1 MLQLGRYSSA
11 AALIAVVTSPV
22 GYAAAQPAGPQ
33 PVPAAP
39 SSGPV
44 DPAAAPLPPPEQPPP
59 PPAPFAPP
67 PQPPPPPPPMAPPP
81 MFWQP
86 TYAPA
91 PPSAMEEAQRPGIGK
106 AGIPTSH
113 RGGLR
118 LELSAV
124 GDGEQD
130 VSGGSMLIAP
140 SIPLAERT
148 FLDVRLPL
156 GFATGFAL
164 GNPTLNLRHVVR
176 ANRSVFVT
184 LGGGLG
190 LPLLNDDT
198 QDRRFFEVPNVAK
211 GLYDFHEFYP
221 FSVPLRF
228 GAGVEAHVGELL
240 ILRLN
245 GDLTAMFNYGDNDEP
260 EVAFQHAGEIQL
272 GHTFGGGLRVQGVA
286 LPTFEST
293 GVRSE
298 FEGDLYQLALEPY
311 FAYEGDL
318 LFARV
323 GLLLPLDEQL
333 GPPFSQSYAFRLAT
347 GFRID

>member
-1 MLQLGRYSSA
+1 
-11 AALIAVVTSPV
+11 
-22 GYAAAQPAGPQ
+22 
-33 PVPAAP
+33 
-39 SSGPV
+39 
-44 DPAAAPLPPPEQPPP
+44 
-59 PPAPFAPP
+59 
-67 PQPPPPPPPMAPPP
+67 

-86 TYAPA
+86 TFVPAPA
-91 PPSAMEEAQRPGIGK
+91 QEGPATQRPGIGK
-106 AGIPTSH
+106 AGIPTSQ

-124 GDGEQD
+124 GDGDED
-130 VSGGSMLIAP
+130 ISGGSMVIAP

-156 GFATGFAL
+156 GFATGFVL
-164 GNPTLNLRHVVR
+164 GNASLNLRHVVR

-190 LPLLNDDT
+190 LPLLDDDT
-198 QDRRFFEVPNVAK
+198 QDRRFFEVPNVAR

-221 FSVPLRF
+221 VSVPLRL

-245 GDLTAMFNYGDNDEP
+245 GDLTAMFAYGDNDES

-272 GHTFGGGLRVQGVA
+272 GHSFGGGLRVQGVA

-293 GVRSE
+293 GVRSS
-298 FEGDLYQLALEPY
+298 FEGDLYQLAIEPY
-311 FAYEGDL
+311 FSYEGDML
-318 LFARV
+318 YTRV
-323 GLLLPLDEQL
+323 GLLLPVDEAL
-333 GPPFSQSYAFRLAT
+333 GPPFSQSYAFRLST